1 MSLTSSTKLLWAS
14 ARVYC
19 RLDWNANW
27 AVSGS
32 WANNTRPNGVAVAYS
47 PATSVTQNSRRCWT
61 KGAAGTRPDGGTS
74 ATRFV
79 TLPDRHAHLWWV
91 RPERFTDPAELV
103 RCRAVLTDDERDKT
117 DRFRFARDR
126 HRGLITRA
134 LVRATLSRYHDVPPD
149 RWRFRANGHGRPE
162 IAAPASPL
170 RFNLSHTN
178 GLVVCLVSRGR
189 AVGVD
194 VENLKRAG
202 RWMDLADRYLAPRE
216 TAALRRVNAAGQPL
230 RFLEY
235 WTLKESYSKARGLGL
250 AISLADF
257 FFELPAGTPDDIV
270 IRFTPAIDDDA
281 ARWQF
286 GLARIGR
293 DHLVATAIERH
304 AGAPVQ
310 LTLREAMG
318 PLIRAY
324 S

>member
-1 MSLTSSTKLLWAS
+1 MAYSSTKSLTRDGLALLDAAA
-14 ARVYC
+14 AR
-19 RLDWNANW
+19 A
-27 AVSGS
+27 
-32 WANNTRPNGVAVAYS
+32 RPG
-47 PATSVTQNSRRCWT
+47 
-61 KGAAGTRPDGGTS
+61 GDAG
-74 ATRFV
+74 ATRLL

-91 RPERFTDPAELV
+91 RPERFTDPAELA

-126 HRGLITRA
+126 HLCLISRV
-134 LVRATLSRYHDVPPD
+134 LVRATLSRYDDVPPD
-149 RWRFRANGHGRPE
+149 RWRFRTNGHGRPE
-162 IAAPASPL
+162 IAAPGSPL

-194 VENLKRAG
+194 VEGLERAG
-202 RWMDLADRYLAPRE
+202 HWVDLADRYFAPRE
-216 TAALRRVNAAGQPL
+216 TAALRRVDAAGRAI

-250 AISLADF
+250 ALRLADF
-257 FFELPAGTPDDIV
+257 SFDLPARAPDDIG
-270 IRFTPAIDDDA
+270 IRFAPAIDDDA

-304 AGAPVQ
+304 AGAPVR
-310 LTLREAMG
+310 LTVREAVG
-318 PLIRAY
+318 PLVSA
-324 S
+324 